1 MSSNVSY
8 NDKYSQVPQ
17 VKKTNFLKHALA
29 LKRTGEGKS
38 KDSKP
43 NYSKV
48 HNKENKNKDKF
59 LDTLFSLE
67 SADMDKVISEEVIT
81 QLMYVESTRPLKFNF
96 DSKIKH
102 VKPFVAKGK
111 LLWREMHWMY
121 FHPDC
126 KALDKKITLSF
137 IKIENQNEAISIG
150 KERTFFLSQFDSTKI
165 YDFDIKFQKHFESH
179 DYASLN
185 VKIQYI
191 K

>member
-1 MSSNVSY
+1 
-8 NDKYSQVPQ
+8 
-17 VKKTNFLKHALA
+17 
-29 LKRTGEGKS
+29 
-38 KDSKP
+38 
-43 NYSKV
+43 
-48 HNKENKNKDKF
+48 
-59 LDTLFSLE
+59 
-67 SADMDKVISEEVIT
+67 
-81 QLMYVESTRPLKFNF
+81 
-96 DSKIKH
+96 
-102 VKPFVAKGK
+102 
-111 LLWREMHWMY
+111 MY

-150 KERTFFLSQFDSTKI
+150 KERTFFLSQFDSTKV